1 MQNEDK
7 KMEVQSKK
15 ELQEC
20 QPCEV
25 EAKRVVTQT
34 YSPAVDVLERPDEVV
49 VLADLPGVK
58 TKDVDIEYE
67 DGRLSFTAHAE
78 TAHRGNGKTL
88 LREYE
93 TGDFRR
99 SFRVGDAI
107 DASKI
112 RAEMNDGVLTLR
124 LPKKATEV
132 ARKIPVQ

>member
-7 KMEVQSKK
+7 KMEVQA
-15 ELQEC
+15 C
-20 QPCEV
+20 CPDEV
-25 EAKRVVTQT
+25 EAKRVVTHT
-34 YSPAVDVLERPDEVV
+34 YSPAVDVLERADEVV

-67 DGRLSFTAHAE
+67 DGRLSFTARTDTSNRA
-78 TAHRGNGKTL
+78 TGKTL
-88 LREYE
+88 LHEYE
-93 TGDFRR
+93 PGDFRR

-107 DASKI
+107 DASGI

-132 ARKIPVQ
+132 ARKIEVRSGGES